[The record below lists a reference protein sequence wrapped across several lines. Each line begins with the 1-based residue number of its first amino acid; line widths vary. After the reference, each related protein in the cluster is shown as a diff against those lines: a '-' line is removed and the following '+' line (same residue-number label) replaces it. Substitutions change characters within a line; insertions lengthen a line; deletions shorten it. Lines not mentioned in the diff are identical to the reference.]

1 MNENKDY
8 VSHLNK
14 ARKKRNQKWDP
25 RYLLL
30 AIVVVLLI
38 GLGVLAAVNVK
49 SAVSGKAARKSDN
62 VIEEPGTGLE
72 AASASNA
79 AREEEEKAKEEQEIQ
94 SAIDAYQ
101 NLGIVQV
108 SGYVN
113 IRETPDM
120 KGNIIGKVSGDGA
133 CEVLGEEGEW
143 SHITSGGIEGYISS
157 QYLVTG
163 EEAKELAK
171 SLVKKRAI
179 IMTENDNLNI
189 RSGPSKDAEIV
200 GQALPAER
208 YEVLSEADGWVE
220 INSGYISADYCEV
233 KYALNEGRKLDLKAQ
248 AINQYDNLVIFKK
261 SGYMNVRSTPEN
273 KGDDN
278 VIGKLTSKAAG
289 DIIETL
295 DGWYKIK
302 SGTVTGYI
310 AADPELIATGQEAKD
325 LAMQNATQMAIIT
338 TDVLNVRVEP
348 NTDSK
353 IWTQIVKDERYPVVD
368 QQDGWVQIDLGSV
381 DAEDGSQDGDEKAY
395 ISTRDNN
402 VEVRYALNEA
412 IKFTPAKD
420 SSSGASSDGS
430 GSSTKQSRRSQLVN
444 YALQF
449 VGNRYVWGGT
459 SLTNGV
465 DCSGFTMRV
474 MEKFGVS
481 LPHYSGSQAQMGK
494 KVTSATMKPG
504 DLIFYAGSNGKV
516 NHVAIY
522 IGNGR
527 IVHAASRTIQQRTR
541 VRTLY
546 QHIQQTAGS
555 YKRQEHNQPFRQ

>member
-1 MNENKDY
+1 MSENKDY
-8 VSHLNK
+8 ISRLNK
-14 ARKKRNQKWDP
+14 ARRNRNQKWDP
-25 RYLLL
+25 RYILM
-30 AIVVVLLI
+30 A
-38 GLGVLAAVNVK
+38 LAAVVLIGIIVLAVINVK
-49 SAVSGKAARKSDN
+49 SAVSGRVARGGSEN
-62 VIEEPGTGLE
+62 VIDEPGTGLE

-94 SAIDAYQ
+94 DAVDAYQ

-120 KGNIIGKVSGDGA
+120 KGNIIGKISGDGA
-133 CEVLGEEGEW
+133 CEALGEEGEW

-163 EEAKELAK
+163 DEAKELSK
-171 SLVKKRAI
+171 GLVKKRAI

-189 RSGPSKDAEIV
+189 RSEASKDAQIV

-208 YEVLSEADGWVE
+208 YEVLSEEDGWIQ
-220 INSGYISADYCEV
+220 INGGYISADYCEV

-289 DIIETL
+289 DIIETV

-325 LAMQNATQMAIIT
+325 LAMQNAAQMAIIT

-420 SSSGASSDGS
+420 NGSDSSKNGSSGS
-430 GSSTKQSRRSQLVN
+430 KQSRRSQLVN

-494 KVTSATMKPG
+494 KVSSANMQPG

-527 IVHAASRTIQQRTR
+527 IVHAASRRSGIKTSTWNYRTPVAIR
-541 VRTLY
+541 SMLD
-546 QHIQQTAGS
+546 
-555 YKRQEHNQPFRQ
+555 

>member
-1 MNENKDY
+1 MSENKDY
-8 VSHLNK
+8 ISRLNK
-14 ARKKRNQKWDP
+14 ARRNRNQKWDP
-25 RYLLL
+25 RYILM
-30 AIVVVLLI
+30 A
-38 GLGVLAAVNVK
+38 LAAVVLIGIIVLAVINVK
-49 SAVSGKAARKSDN
+49 SAVSGRVARGGSEN
-62 VIEEPGTGLE
+62 VIDEPGTGLE

-94 SAIDAYQ
+94 DAVDVYQ

-120 KGNIIGKVSGDGA
+120 KGNIIGKISGDGA

-163 EEAKELAK
+163 DEAKELAK
-171 SLVKKRAI
+171 GLVKKRAI

-189 RSGPSKDAEIV
+189 RSEASTDAQIV

-208 YEVLSEADGWVE
+208 YEVLSEEDGWIQ
-220 INSGYISADYCEV
+220 INGGYISADYCEV

-289 DIIETL
+289 DIIETV
-295 DGWYKIK
+295 DGWSKIK

-325 LAMQNATQMAIIT
+325 LAMQNAAQMAIIT

-420 SSSGASSDGS
+420 NGSDSSKNGSSGS
-430 GSSTKQSRRSQLVN
+430 KQSRRSQLVN

-494 KVTSATMKPG
+494 KVSSANMQPG

-527 IVHAASRTIQQRTR
+527 IVHAASRRSGIKTSTWNYRTPVAIR
-541 VRTLY
+541 SMLD
-546 QHIQQTAGS
+546 
-555 YKRQEHNQPFRQ
+555 

>member
-310 AADPELIATGQEAKD
+310 VADPELIATGQEAKD

-527 IVHAASRTIQQRTR
+527 IVHAASRRSGIKTSTWNYRTPVAIR
-541 VRTLY
+541 SMLD
-546 QHIQQTAGS
+546 
-555 YKRQEHNQPFRQ
+555 

>member
-348 NTDSK
+348 NSDSK

-527 IVHAASRTIQQRTR
+527 IVHAASRRSGIKTSTWNYRTPVAIR
-541 VRTLY
+541 SMLD
-546 QHIQQTAGS
+546 
-555 YKRQEHNQPFRQ
+555 

>member
-1 MNENKDY
+1 MEEQKTEDYKERLQKVRQRRNGKDPMHWFMIGGCA
-8 VSHLNK
+8 V
-14 ARKKRNQKWDP
+14 
-25 RYLLL
+25 
-30 AIVVVLLI
+30 IVV
-38 GLGVLAAVNVK
+38 LALVIIVK
-49 SAVSGKAARKSDN
+49 LAQGGTFGGSGNAR
-62 VIEEPGTGLE
+62 V
-72 AASASNA
+72 ASASEA
-79 AREEEEKAKEEQEIQ
+79 EVQETVIGETLPEDEEQAKEDEEKKNVVE
-94 SAIDAYQ
+94 SYQ
-101 NLGIVQV
+101 NLGIVDV
-108 SGYVN
+108 SGYLN
-113 IRETPDM
+113 MRESASTTSDV
-120 KGNIIGKVSGDGA
+120 IGKLMGGSA
-133 CEVLGEEGEW
+133 CEILDDSQEGW
-143 SHITSGGIEGYISS
+143 YQISSGGLEGYISS
-157 QYLVTG
+157 EFVQTG
-163 EEAKELAK
+163 EAAKTEAFE
-171 SLVKKRAI
+171 LVKKMAVI
-179 IMTENDNLNI
+179 TTDKLNI
-189 RSGPSKDAEIV
+189 RSEPSEDAQVLE
-200 GQALPAER
+200 QALKNER
-208 YEVLSEADGWVE
+208 YSIVSEQDGW
-220 INSGYISADYCEV
+220 IQISGGYISADYADV
-233 KYALNEGRKLDLKAQ
+233 RYALNEARKLDLRTMVL
-248 AINQYDNLVIFKK
+248 NMYDNLGISNVNNYLNIRVEPKEDAKIIGKMTSK
-261 SGYMNVRSTPEN
+261 SGGE
-273 KGDDN
+273 
-278 VIGKLTSKAAG
+278 IL
-289 DIIETL
+289 ETTE
-295 DGWYKIK
+295 DGGWYKIK

-381 DAEDGSQDGDEKAY
+381 DTEDGSQDGDEKAY

-527 IVHAASRTIQQRTR
+527 IVHAASRRSGIKTSTWNYRTPVTIRSM
-541 VRTLY
+541 LD
-546 QHIQQTAGS
+546 
-555 YKRQEHNQPFRQ
+555 

>member
-233 KYALNEGRKLDLKAQ
+233 KYALNE
-248 AINQYDNLVIFKK
+248 
-261 SGYMNVRSTPEN
+261 
-273 KGDDN
+273 
-278 VIGKLTSKAAG
+278 
-289 DIIETL
+289 
-295 DGWYKIK
+295 
-302 SGTVTGYI
+302 
-310 AADPELIATGQEAKD
+310 
-325 LAMQNATQMAIIT
+325 
-338 TDVLNVRVEP
+338 DVNW
-348 NTDSK
+348 
-353 IWTQIVKDERYPVVD
+353 I
-368 QQDGWVQIDLGSV
+368 
-381 DAEDGSQDGDEKAY
+381 
-395 ISTRDNN
+395 
-402 VEVRYALNEA
+402 
-412 IKFTPAKD
+412 
-420 SSSGASSDGS
+420 
-430 GSSTKQSRRSQLVN
+430 
-444 YALQF
+444 
-449 VGNRYVWGGT
+449 
-459 SLTNGV
+459 
-465 DCSGFTMRV
+465 
-474 MEKFGVS
+474 
-481 LPHYSGSQAQMGK
+481 
-494 KVTSATMKPG
+494 
-504 DLIFYAGSNGKV
+504 
-516 NHVAIY
+516 
-522 IGNGR
+522 
-527 IVHAASRTIQQRTR
+527 
-541 VRTLY
+541 
-546 QHIQQTAGS
+546 
-555 YKRQEHNQPFRQ
+555 

>member
-261 SGYMNVRSTPEN
+261 SGYMNVRAALREN

-527 IVHAASRTIQQRTR
+527 IVHAASRRSGIKTSTWNYRTPVAIR
-541 VRTLY
+541 SMLD
-546 QHIQQTAGS
+546 
-555 YKRQEHNQPFRQ
+555 

>member
-381 DAEDGSQDGDEKAY
+381 DTEDGSQDGDEKAY

-516 NHVAIY
+516 NHVEIY

-527 IVHAASRTIQQRTR
+527 IVHAASRRSGIKTSTWNYRTPVTIRSM
-541 VRTLY
+541 LD
-546 QHIQQTAGS
+546 
-555 YKRQEHNQPFRQ
+555 

>member
-1 MNENKDY
+1 MSENKDY
-8 VSHLNK
+8 ISRLNK
-14 ARKKRNQKWDP
+14 ARRNRNQKWDP
-25 RYLLL
+25 RYILM
-30 AIVVVLLI
+30 A
-38 GLGVLAAVNVK
+38 LAAVVLIGIIVLAVINVK
-49 SAVSGKAARKSDN
+49 SAVSGRVARGGSEN
-62 VIEEPGTGLE
+62 VIDEPGTGLE

-94 SAIDAYQ
+94 DAVDAYQ

-189 RSGPSKDAEIV
+189 PSGPSKDAEIV

-527 IVHAASRTIQQRTR
+527 IVHAASRRSGIKTSTWNYRTPVAIR
-541 VRTLY
+541 SMLD
-546 QHIQQTAGS
+546 
-555 YKRQEHNQPFRQ
+555 

>member
-449 VGNRYVWGGT
+449 VGNRSVWGGT

-465 DCSGFTMRV
+465 DCSGFTLRV

-527 IVHAASRTIQQRTR
+527 IVHAASRRSGIKTSTWNYRTPVAIR
-541 VRTLY
+541 SMLD
-546 QHIQQTAGS
+546 
-555 YKRQEHNQPFRQ
+555 

>member
-133 CEVLGEEGEW
+133 WEVLGEEGEW

-381 DAEDGSQDGDEKAY
+381 DTEDGSQDGDEKAY

-527 IVHAASRTIQQRTR
+527 IVHAASRRSGIKTSTWNYRTPVAIR
-541 VRTLY
+541 SLLD
-546 QHIQQTAGS
+546 
-555 YKRQEHNQPFRQ
+555 

>member
-163 EEAKELAK
+163 DEAKELAK

-381 DAEDGSQDGDEKAY
+381 DTEDGSQDGDEKAY

-527 IVHAASRTIQQRTR
+527 IVHAASRRSGIKTSTWNYRTPVAIR
-541 VRTLY
+541 SMLD
-546 QHIQQTAGS
+546 
-555 YKRQEHNQPFRQ
+555 

>member
-1 MNENKDY
+1 MSENKDY
-8 VSHLNK
+8 ISRLNK
-14 ARKKRNQKWDP
+14 ARRNRNQKWDP
-25 RYLLL
+25 RYILM
-30 AIVVVLLI
+30 A
-38 GLGVLAAVNVK
+38 LAAVVLIGIIVLAVINVK
-49 SAVSGKAARKSDN
+49 SAVSGRVARGGSEN
-62 VIEEPGTGLE
+62 VIDELGTGLE

-94 SAIDAYQ
+94 DAVDAYQ

-120 KGNIIGKVSGDGA
+120 KGNIIGKISGDGA

-163 EEAKELAK
+163 DEAKELAK
-171 SLVKKRAI
+171 GLVKKRAI

-189 RSGPSKDAEIV
+189 RSEASTDAQIV

-208 YEVLSEADGWVE
+208 YEVLSEEDGWIQ
-220 INSGYISADYCEV
+220 INGGYISADYCEV

-289 DIIETL
+289 DIIETV

-325 LAMQNATQMAIIT
+325 LAMQNAAQMAIIT

-420 SSSGASSDGS
+420 NGSDSSKNGSSGS
-430 GSSTKQSRRSQLVN
+430 KQSRRSQLVN

-494 KVTSATMKPG
+494 KVSSANMQPG

-527 IVHAASRTIQQRTR
+527 IVHAASRRSGIKTSTWNYRTPVAIR
-541 VRTLY
+541 SMLD
-546 QHIQQTAGS
+546 
-555 YKRQEHNQPFRQ
+555 

>member
-295 DGWYKIK
+295 DGWYKIR
-302 SGTVTGYI
+302 SGSITGYI
-310 AADPELIATGQEAKD
+310 TSDPQYTATGQEAID
-325 LAMQNATQMAIIT
+325 LATQAASLMAIVR
-338 TDVLNVRVEP
+338 TDRLNVRMEP

-353 IWTQIVKDERYPVVD
+353 IWTQISKEERYPVEK
-368 QQDGWVQIDLGSV
+368 QLDGWVQIDLDTGDSGNG
-381 DAEDGSQDGDEKAY
+381 EENDGAY

-402 VEVRYALNEA
+402 VDVQYALTEA
-412 IKFTPAKD
+412 IKFSPMEETANQQ
-420 SSSGASSDGS
+420 ASL
-430 GSSTKQSRRSQLVN
+430 RSKIVN
-444 YALQF
+444 YALKF
-449 VGNRYVWGGT
+449 VGNPYVWGGT
-459 SLTNGV
+459 SLTNGA
-465 DCSGFTMRV
+465 DCSGFTQSVLRNFGISVPRVSREQANTGKGIKSSDMR
-474 MEKFGVS
+474 
-481 LPHYSGSQAQMGK
+481 
-494 KVTSATMKPG
+494 PG
-504 DLIFYAGSNGKV
+504 DLIFYTNSKGTI
-516 NHVAIY
+516 NHVAMY
-522 IGNGR
+522 IGNGQ
-527 IVHAASRTIQQRTR
+527 IVHAASRRSGIKISTWNYRTPAKIR
-541 VRTLY
+541 NV
-546 QHIQQTAGS
+546 ID
-555 YKRQEHNQPFRQ
+555 

>member
-143 SHITSGGIEGYISS
+143 RHITSGGNEGYISS

-527 IVHAASRTIQQRTR
+527 IVHAASRRSGIKTSTWNYRTPVAIR
-541 VRTLY
+541 SMLD
-546 QHIQQTAGS
+546 
-555 YKRQEHNQPFRQ
+555 

>member
-94 SAIDAYQ
+94 STIDAYQ

-527 IVHAASRTIQQRTR
+527 IVHAASRRSGIKTSTWNYRTPVTIRSM
-541 VRTLY
+541 LD
-546 QHIQQTAGS
+546 
-555 YKRQEHNQPFRQ
+555 

>member
-233 KYALNEGRKLDLKAQ
+233 NYALNEGRKLDLKAQ

-381 DAEDGSQDGDEKAY
+381 DTEDGSQDGDEKAY

-527 IVHAASRTIQQRTR
+527 IVHAASRRSGIKTSTWNYRTPVAIR
-541 VRTLY
+541 SMLD
-546 QHIQQTAGS
+546 
-555 YKRQEHNQPFRQ
+555 

>member
-527 IVHAASRTIQQRTR
+527 IVHAASRRSGIKTSTWNYRTPVAIR
-541 VRTLY
+541 SMVD
-546 QHIQQTAGS
+546 
-555 YKRQEHNQPFRQ
+555 

>member
-49 SAVSGKAARKSDN
+49 SAVSGKAARKRDN

-381 DAEDGSQDGDEKAY
+381 DTEDGSQDGDEKAY

-527 IVHAASRTIQQRTR
+527 IVHAASRRSGIKTSTWNYRTPVTIRSM
-541 VRTLY
+541 LD
-546 QHIQQTAGS
+546 
-555 YKRQEHNQPFRQ
+555 

>member
-79 AREEEEKAKEEQEIQ
+79 AREEEEKAQEEQEIQ

-527 IVHAASRTIQQRTR
+527 IVHAASRRSGIKTSTWNYRTPVAIR
-541 VRTLY
+541 SMLD
-546 QHIQQTAGS
+546 
-555 YKRQEHNQPFRQ
+555 

>member
-1 MNENKDY
+1 MSENKDY
-8 VSHLNK
+8 ISRLNK
-14 ARKKRNQKWDP
+14 ARRNRNQKWDP
-25 RYLLL
+25 RYILM
-30 AIVVVLLI
+30 A
-38 GLGVLAAVNVK
+38 LAAVVLIGIIVLAVINVK
-49 SAVSGKAARKSDN
+49 SAVSGRVARGGSEN
-62 VIEEPGTGLE
+62 VIDEPGTGLE

-94 SAIDAYQ
+94 DAVDAYQ

-120 KGNIIGKVSGDGA
+120 KGNIIGKISGDGA

-163 EEAKELAK
+163 DEAKELAK
-171 SLVKKRAI
+171 GLVKKRAI

-189 RSGPSKDAEIV
+189 RSEASKDAQIV

-208 YEVLSEADGWVE
+208 YEVLSEEDGWIQ
-220 INSGYISADYCEV
+220 INGGYISADYCEV

-289 DIIETL
+289 DIIETV

-325 LAMQNATQMAIIT
+325 LAMQNAAQMAIIT

-420 SSSGASSDGS
+420 NGSDSSKNGNS
-430 GSSTKQSRRSQLVN
+430 GSKQSRRSQLVN

-494 KVTSATMKPG
+494 KVSSANMQPG

-527 IVHAASRTIQQRTR
+527 IVHAASRRSGIKTSTWNYRTPVAIR
-541 VRTLY
+541 SMLD
-546 QHIQQTAGS
+546 
-555 YKRQEHNQPFRQ
+555 

>member
-381 DAEDGSQDGDEKAY
+381 DTEDGSQDGDEKAY

-420 SSSGASSDGS
+420 SSSGSSGGS

-527 IVHAASRTIQQRTR
+527 IVHAASRRSGIKTSTWNYRTPVAIR
-541 VRTLY
+541 SMLD
-546 QHIQQTAGS
+546 
-555 YKRQEHNQPFRQ
+555 

>member
-381 DAEDGSQDGDEKAY
+381 DTEDGSQDGDEKAY

-504 DLIFYAGSNGKV
+504 VLIFYAGSNGKV

-527 IVHAASRTIQQRTR
+527 IVHAASRRSGIKTSTWNYRTPVAIR
-541 VRTLY
+541 SMLD
-546 QHIQQTAGS
+546 
-555 YKRQEHNQPFRQ
+555 

>member
-381 DAEDGSQDGDEKAY
+381 DTEDGSQDGDEKAY

-430 GSSTKQSRRSQLVN
+430 GTRTKQSRRSQLVN

-527 IVHAASRTIQQRTR
+527 IVHAASRRSGIKTSTWNYRTPVAIR
-541 VRTLY
+541 SMLD
-546 QHIQQTAGS
+546 
-555 YKRQEHNQPFRQ
+555 

>member
-1 MNENKDY
+1 MNGDFRTFCWF
-8 VSHLNK
+8 SICFH
-14 ARKKRNQKWDP
+14 
-25 RYLLL
+25 YLEFP
-30 AIVVVLLI
+30 VP
-38 GLGVLAAVNVK
+38 GLCITGGHIVK
-49 SAVSGKAARKSDN
+49 SH
-62 VIEEPGTGLE
+62 T
-72 AASASNA
+72 ASASNA

-381 DAEDGSQDGDEKAY
+381 DTEDGSQDGDEKAY

-527 IVHAASRTIQQRTR
+527 IVHAASRRSGIKTSTWNYRTPVTIRSM
-541 VRTLY
+541 LD
-546 QHIQQTAGS
+546 
-555 YKRQEHNQPFRQ
+555 

>member
-381 DAEDGSQDGDEKAY
+381 DTEDGSQDGDEKAY

-444 YALQF
+444 FALQF

-527 IVHAASRTIQQRTR
+527 IVHAASRRSGIKTSTWNYRTPVTIRSM
-541 VRTLY
+541 LD
-546 QHIQQTAGS
+546 
-555 YKRQEHNQPFRQ
+555 

>member
-101 NLGIVQV
+101 KLGIVQV

-381 DAEDGSQDGDEKAY
+381 DTEDGSQDGDEKAY

-527 IVHAASRTIQQRTR
+527 IVHAASRRSGIKTSTWNYRTPVAIR
-541 VRTLY
+541 SMLD
-546 QHIQQTAGS
+546 
-555 YKRQEHNQPFRQ
+555 

>member
-79 AREEEEKAKEEQEIQ
+79 AREEEEKAKEELEIQ

-381 DAEDGSQDGDEKAY
+381 DTEDGSQDGDEKAY

-527 IVHAASRTIQQRTR
+527 IVHAASRRSGIKTSTWNYRTPVAIR
-541 VRTLY
+541 SMLD
-546 QHIQQTAGS
+546 
-555 YKRQEHNQPFRQ
+555 

>member
-381 DAEDGSQDGDEKAY
+381 DTEDGSQDGDEKAY

-420 SSSGASSDGS
+420 SSSCASSDGS

-527 IVHAASRTIQQRTR
+527 IVHAASRRSGIKTSTWNYRTPVAIR
-541 VRTLY
+541 SMLD
-546 QHIQQTAGS
+546 
-555 YKRQEHNQPFRQ
+555 

>member
-289 DIIETL
+289 DIIETV

-325 LAMQNATQMAIIT
+325 LAMQNAAQMAIIT

-381 DAEDGSQDGDEKAY
+381 DTEDGSQDGDEKAY

-527 IVHAASRTIQQRTR
+527 IVHAASRRSGIKTSTWNYRTPVAIR
-541 VRTLY
+541 SMLD
-546 QHIQQTAGS
+546 
-555 YKRQEHNQPFRQ
+555 

>member
-1 MNENKDY
+1 MSENKDY
-8 VSHLNK
+8 ISRLNK
-14 ARKKRNQKWDP
+14 ARRNRNQKWDP
-25 RYLLL
+25 RYILM
-30 AIVVVLLI
+30 A
-38 GLGVLAAVNVK
+38 LAAVVLIGIIVLAVINVK
-49 SAVSGKAARKSDN
+49 SAVSGRVARGGSEN
-62 VIEEPGTGLE
+62 VIDEPGTGLE

-94 SAIDAYQ
+94 EAVDAYQ

-120 KGNIIGKVSGDGA
+120 KGNIIGKLSGDGA

-163 EEAKELAK
+163 DEAKELAK
-171 SLVKKRAI
+171 GLVKKRAI

-381 DAEDGSQDGDEKAY
+381 DTEDGSQDGDEKAY

-420 SSSGASSDGS
+420 SSSGGSSGGS

-527 IVHAASRTIQQRTR
+527 IVHAASRRSGIKTSTWNYRTPVAIR
-541 VRTLY
+541 SMLD
-546 QHIQQTAGS
+546 
-555 YKRQEHNQPFRQ
+555 

>member
-14 ARKKRNQKWDP
+14 ARRKRNQKWDP

-38 GLGVLAAVNVK
+38 GVGVLAAVNVR
-49 SAVSGKAARKSDN
+49 SAASGKAAGRSDN

-143 SHITSGGIEGYISS
+143 SHITSGGIEGYINS

-163 EEAKELAK
+163 DEAKELAK

-189 RSGPSKDAEIV
+189 RSGASTDSEIV
-200 GQALPAER
+200 GQALPGER
-208 YEVLSEADGWVE
+208 YEVLSEEDGWVE
-220 INSGYISADYCEV
+220 INSGYISADFCEV

-420 SSSGASSDGS
+420 SSSGGSSGGS

-474 MEKFGVS
+474 MQKFGVS

-527 IVHAASRTIQQRTR
+527 IVHAASRRSGIKTSTWNYRTPVAIR
-541 VRTLY
+541 SMLD
-546 QHIQQTAGS
+546 
-555 YKRQEHNQPFRQ
+555 

>member
-248 AINQYDNLVIFKK
+248 AINQYDNLVIFNK

-381 DAEDGSQDGDEKAY
+381 DTEDGSQDGDEKAY

-527 IVHAASRTIQQRTR
+527 IVHAASRRSGIKTSTWNYRTPVAIR
-541 VRTLY
+541 SMLD
-546 QHIQQTAGS
+546 
-555 YKRQEHNQPFRQ
+555 

>member
-30 AIVVVLLI
+30 AIVFVLLI

-120 KGNIIGKVSGDGA
+120 KGNIIGKVSEDGA

-381 DAEDGSQDGDEKAY
+381 DTEDGSQDGDEKAY

-527 IVHAASRTIQQRTR
+527 IVHAASRRSGIKTSTWNYRTPVAIR
-541 VRTLY
+541 SMLD
-546 QHIQQTAGS
+546 
-555 YKRQEHNQPFRQ
+555 

>member
-381 DAEDGSQDGDEKAY
+381 DTEDGSQDGDEKAY

-494 KVTSATMKPG
+494 KVTSATLKPG

-527 IVHAASRTIQQRTR
+527 IVHAASRRSGIKTSTWNYRTPVAIR
-541 VRTLY
+541 SMLD
-546 QHIQQTAGS
+546 
-555 YKRQEHNQPFRQ
+555 

>member
-273 KGDDN
+273 KGDGN

-527 IVHAASRTIQQRTR
+527 IVHAASRRSGIKTSTWNYRTPVAIR
-541 VRTLY
+541 SMLD
-546 QHIQQTAGS
+546 
-555 YKRQEHNQPFRQ
+555 

>member
-261 SGYMNVRSTPEN
+261 SGYMNVRNTPEN

-481 LPHYSGSQAQMGK
+481 LPHYSGSHAQMGK

-527 IVHAASRTIQQRTR
+527 IVHAASRRSGIKTSTWNYRTPVAIR
-541 VRTLY
+541 SMLD
-546 QHIQQTAGS
+546 
-555 YKRQEHNQPFRQ
+555 

>member
-381 DAEDGSQDGDEKAY
+381 DTEDGSQDGDEKAY
-395 ISTRDNN
+395 ISPRDNN

-527 IVHAASRTIQQRTR
+527 IVHAASRRSGIKTSTWNYRTPVAIR
-541 VRTLY
+541 SMLD
-546 QHIQQTAGS
+546 
-555 YKRQEHNQPFRQ
+555 

>member
-430 GSSTKQSRRSQLVN
+430 GSSTKQARRSQLVN

-527 IVHAASRTIQQRTR
+527 IVHAASRRSGIKTSTWNYRTPVAIR
-541 VRTLY
+541 SMLD
-546 QHIQQTAGS
+546 
-555 YKRQEHNQPFRQ
+555 